1 MNIVTAAPNQAVIVS
16 GIRGQRVII
25 GGCASVLWCVE
36 TYDRL
41 YLDLMT
47 LSVDSSQAE
56 TAKGVRIS
64 LSSTAQIKIMSGDG
78 HKIDYDKVKL
88 AATHFLGKKRSEI
101 QDAVHR
107 TMEGHQRQVIGT
119 LTVEELYKDRASFSE
134 RVKELVDPDLLGM
147 GFQLVSYTVTEVD
160 DTEGYITALGKFIF
174 ILVFLVI
181 LVFWLFL
188 VIVRMDN
195 WYDIVFFCFTGA
207 TQTASVKREAEEG
220 RAKNESQARIIV
232 AKAKA
237 EAQIAEADAQR
248 TSSVRAN
255 EFAATEAESKS
266 DLQMKQQGFQKE
278 VNEATARAEAAIRI
292 ETAIQN
298 QKVVKQQTMQ
308 KVEEAEV
315 MLQVTEREMARAKA
329 EAEGASGAKLIEQK
343 NDSESRRVAAEAEA
357 FEKTQLG
364 EAEAA
369 AIRAKGNA
377 EAAVIREKQ
386 QAYPN
391 YAEERMVSF
400 ITEKLPAIAEAVAA
414 PLKNAG
420 KMTFVSSDGSAGSRL
435 TNDISQIMGQLPD
448 TVEALTGVNL
458 KRVMKRLE
466 GPVGAAVKTA
476 VEATD

>member
-1 MNIVTAAPNQAVIVS
+1 
-16 GIRGQRVII
+16 
-25 GGCASVLWCVE
+25 
-36 TYDRL
+36 
-41 YLDLMT
+41 
-47 LSVDSSQAE
+47 
-56 TAKGVRIS
+56 
-64 LSSTAQIKIMSGDG
+64 
-78 HKIDYDKVKL
+78 
-88 AATHFLGKKRSEI
+88 
-101 QDAVHR
+101 
-107 TMEGHQRQVIGT
+107 
-119 LTVEELYKDRASFSE
+119 
-134 RVKELVDPDLLGM
+134 M
-147 GFQLVSYTVTEVD
+147 G
-160 DTEGYITALGKFIF
+160 
-174 ILVFLVI
+174 
-181 LVFWLFL
+181 
-188 VIVRMDN
+188 N
-195 WYDIVFFCFTGA
+195 WYDVVFFCFTGA

-255 EFAATEAESKS
+255 EFAATEAESMR

-391 YAEERMVSF
+391 YAEERMVSI

>member
-1 MNIVTAAPNQAVIVS
+1 MGNHDRTERTRTHIAMFNIITAAPNEAVIVS
-16 GIRGQRVII
+16 GFRGQRVVI
-25 GGCASVLWCVE
+25 GGCASVFWCVE
-36 TYDRL
+36 THDRL

-47 LSVDSSQAE
+47 LSIKSVEAE

-88 AATHFLGKKRSEI
+88 AATHFLGKKRAEI

-160 DTEGYITALGKFIF
+160 DREGYITAL
-174 ILVFLVI
+174 
-181 LVFWLFL
+181 
-188 VIVRMDN
+188 
-195 WYDIVFFCFTGA
+195 GA

-220 RAKNESQARIIV
+220 KAKNESQARIIV

-237 EAQIAEADAQR
+237 EAQIAEAEAKR
-248 TSSVRAN
+248 ASSVRAN
-255 EFAATEAESKS
+255 EFAASEAESMR

-278 VNEATARAEAAIRI
+278 VNEATAKAEAAIRI

-315 MLQVTEREMARAKA
+315 MLPVTEREMERAKA

-343 NDSESRRVAAEAEA
+343 NNAESRRVAAEAEA
-357 FEKTQLG
+357 YEKQQLG

-369 AIRAKGNA
+369 AIKAKGNA

-391 YAEERMVSF
+391 YAEERMVTI
-400 ITEKLPAIAEAVAA
+400 ITEKLPAIADAVAA

-435 TNDISQIMGQLPD
+435 TNDISSIMGQLPD

-458 KRVMKRLE
+458 KRVIKRLE
-466 GPVGAAVKTA
+466 GPAAAAGTNAAV
-476 VEATD
+476 ESTD

>member
-1 MNIVTAAPNQAVIVS
+1 MVI
-16 GIRGQRVII
+16 
-25 GGCASVLWCVE
+25 
-36 TYDRL
+36 
-41 YLDLMT
+41 
-47 LSVDSSQAE
+47 
-56 TAKGVRIS
+56 
-64 LSSTAQIKIMSGDG
+64 
-78 HKIDYDKVKL
+78 
-88 AATHFLGKKRSEI
+88 
-101 QDAVHR
+101 
-107 TMEGHQRQVIGT
+107 
-119 LTVEELYKDRASFSE
+119 
-134 RVKELVDPDLLGM
+134 
-147 GFQLVSYTVTEVD
+147 
-160 DTEGYITALGKFIF
+160 
-174 ILVFLVI
+174 
-181 LVFWLFL
+181 L

-255 EFAATEAESKS
+255 EFAATEAESMR

-391 YAEERMVSF
+391 YAEERMVSI